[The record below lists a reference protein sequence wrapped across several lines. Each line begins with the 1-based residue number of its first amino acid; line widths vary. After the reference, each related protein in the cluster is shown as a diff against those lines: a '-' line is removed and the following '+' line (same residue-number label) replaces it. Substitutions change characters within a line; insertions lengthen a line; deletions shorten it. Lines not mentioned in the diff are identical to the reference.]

1 MKFHLLLI
9 ALFAFS
15 LFSCQSGQPG
25 QISIEVAKKGPFPE
39 KEFAKVVAYDYESM
53 QGDYILNRKGELHPS
68 VKAEKELSSEQ
79 AALLVETL
87 NSEST
92 YGGSVTRCFYPRL
105 GFVFYNAANEP
116 IGQVSVCFQC
126 NQQVAG
132 PEISVQ
138 EELLMAGKPAGY
150 STLGREKMA
159 EFCQS
164 FGFSNCAE

>member
-25 QISIEVAKKGPFPE
+25 QISIEVAQKGPFPE
-39 KEFAKVVAYDYESM
+39 KEFAKIVAYDYESM

-68 VKAEKELSSEQ
+68 VKAQKVLSKEQ

-105 GFVFYNAANEP
+105 GFVFYNGSDEP
-116 IGQVSVCFQC
+116 VGQVSVCFQC

-132 PEISVQ
+132 PEIPVQ
-138 EELLMAGKPAGY
+138 EALLTAGKPAGY
-150 STLGREKMA
+150 SSLGREKLSA
-159 EFCQS
+159 LCQS
-164 FGFSNCAE
+164 LGFSNCAE